1 MKDKDKSK
9 EELIKEL
16 VEMRRRIAA
25 FETTEIQFKKA
36 EEALRESEE
45 RYRTLFEESRD
56 ALYITTPEG
65 KFVNVNQAM
74 LTLFGY
80 RGEEMQGMN
89 AREIYLHSFD
99 RDRFQQELG
108 QSGFVRN
115 YEAKFQ
121 KKDGTAMDCLLTAV
135 AHHAGDGRILEYGGI
150 IRDITEQKR
159 AEERIKKL
167 NEELNR

>member
-1 MKDKDKSK
+1 MKDEDKTK
-9 EELIKEL
+9 EQLINEL
-16 VEMRRRIAA
+16 VEIRKRITAL
-25 FETTEIQFKKA
+25 ETTEIHLKKA
-36 EEALRESEE
+36 EEALWESEE

-65 KFVNVNQAM
+65 KFVNANQAM

-89 AREIYLHSFD
+89 AREIYLHPFD
-99 RDRFQQELG
+99 RNRFQQEIE
-108 QSGFVRN
+108 QKGFVRN

-121 KKDGTAMDCLLTAV
+121 KKDGTVMDCLLTAV
-135 AHHAGDGRILEYGGI
+135 ARHSRHGKILEYQGI
-150 IRDITEQKR
+150 MRDITEQRR
-159 AEERIKKL
+159 AEERTKKL

>member
-1 MKDKDKSK
+1 MKDEDRTKKQ
-9 EELIKEL
+9 LINEL
-16 VEMRRRIAA
+16 VEMRQRITA
-25 FETTEIQFKKA
+25 FKMTEIHLKQA
-36 EEALRESEE
+36 QEALRESEE
-45 RYRTLFEESRD
+45 RYRTLFEESMD

-89 AREIYLHSFD
+89 AEKIYLHSFD
-99 RDRFQQELG
+99 RDRFQQEIE
-108 QSGFVRN
+108 QKGFVRN

-135 AHHAGDGRILEYGGI
+135 ARHADDGRILEYQGI
-150 IRDITEQKR
+150 MRDITEQKR
-159 AEERIKKL
+159 VEERVKKTK
-167 NEELNR
+167 